1 MITIPM
7 WLLFTLCCGVFILFF
22 MIRDVNRKLTALQ
35 MKDQE
40 NTITINNSFREIA
53 NDMRDITIAIEKY
66 EANKKH

>member
-7 WLLFTLCCGVFILFF
+7 WLLFALCCGVFILFF
-22 MIRDVNRKLTALQ
+22 MIKDVNRKLTALQ